1 MKRFNTEKLLNRVQ
15 CNRDTVL
22 KKTRYRKENSY
33 LAYYGYGWYKMGM
46 TNNPQRREKELNIY
60 QFGDVKILTS
70 VKIEGEGVFTAE
82 KELIKAFKDSG
93 ARTKG
98 EFVYIPSVDPE
109 VVAMKYEELMTSTV
123 KTLRK
128 NTFNSVRKTNNVLR
142 KQGHDTIKADVS
154 LTISK

>member
-1 MKRFNTEKLLNRVQ
+1 
-15 CNRDTVL
+15 
-22 KKTRYRKENSY
+22 
-33 LAYYGYGWYKMGM
+33 MGM
-46 TNNPQRREKELNIY
+46 TNNPQRRERELNIY
-60 QFGDVKILTS
+60 HFGDVKILTS

>member
-60 QFGDVKILTS
+60 HFGDVKILTS

-93 ARTKG
+93 ARGRDPLGQQTKNRRG
-98 EFVYIPSVDPE
+98 LALAHYDALKKTMGKKSKNIIQETNQVDE
-109 VVAMKYEELMTSTV
+109 LEKEYNEYKEE
-123 KTLRK
+123 
-128 NTFNSVRKTNNVLR
+128 NGDN
-142 KQGHDTIKADVS
+142 
-154 LTISK
+154 